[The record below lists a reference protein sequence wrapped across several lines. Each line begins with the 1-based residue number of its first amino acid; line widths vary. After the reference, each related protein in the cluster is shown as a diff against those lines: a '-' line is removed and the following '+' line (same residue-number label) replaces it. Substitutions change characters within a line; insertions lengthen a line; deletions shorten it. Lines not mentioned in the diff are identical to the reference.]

1 MQLTKVEGKII
12 LYLWSNKNLKFGS
25 KIGSNSV
32 IARV

>member
-1 MQLTKVEGKII
+1 MKLDKTDAMHYNHIH
-12 LYLWSNKNLKFGS
+12 LKFGS